1 MRKKSQGSGLFENA
15 KAESENA
22 SAPIEN
28 AKAENV
34 NAEKPIENASGKVR
48 LSDFVEDPDNL
59 STITDRAFDRLMEK
73 VERIPVGLT
82 AKRIAF
88 VTDHPAGKRVVL
100 QGNKRLRALKLIY
113 GETAEVPDD
122 WFQDI
127 TLMSEDQRNEF
138 VVDANVNDGKI
149 DADKLLAKYDREK
162 LEEWISADKI
172 GELIAVVESSP
183 SAPASAS
190 GKAAETVKLV
200 EFKLALSSADFK
212 RATEYLRKRSDDMS
226 VAFMEVI
233 NARSQVRA

>member
-1 MRKKSQGSGLFENA
+1 MKLNELVENPDNPQEITDAAFE
-15 KAESENA
+15 K
-22 SAPIEN
+22 
-28 AKAENV
+28 V
-34 NAEKPIENASGKVR
+34 VR
-48 LSDFVEDPDNL
+48 LVRENP
-59 STITDRAFDRLMEK
+59 I
-73 VERIPVGLT
+73 GLT
-82 AKRIAF
+82 ADRIAY

-149 DADKLLAKYDREK
+149 DADKLLARYDREK

-200 EFKLALSSADFK
+200 EFKIALSSADFK

>member
-1 MRKKSQGSGLFENA
+1 MKLSELVEN
-15 KAESENA
+15 
-22 SAPIEN
+22 
-28 AKAENV
+28 
-34 NAEKPIENASGKVR
+34 
-48 LSDFVEDPDNL
+48 PDNPQE
-59 STITDRAFDRLMEK
+59 ITDAAFDK
-73 VERIPVGLT
+73 VVRFVRENPIGLT
-82 AKRIAF
+82 ADRIAY

-149 DADKLLAKYDREK
+149 DAGKLLAKYDREK

>member
-1 MRKKSQGSGLFENA
+1 MKLSELVEN
-15 KAESENA
+15 
-22 SAPIEN
+22 
-28 AKAENV
+28 
-34 NAEKPIENASGKVR
+34 
-48 LSDFVEDPDNL
+48 PDNPQE
-59 STITDRAFDRLMEK
+59 ITDAAFEK
-73 VERIPVGLT
+73 VVRFVRENPIGLT
-82 AKRIAF
+82 ADRIAY

-113 GETAEVPDD
+113 GETAEVPDE

-127 TLMSEDQRNEF
+127 TSMSEDQRNEF

-149 DADKLLAKYDREK
+149 DAGKLLAKYDREK

-226 VAFMEVI
+226 VALMEVI

>member
-1 MRKKSQGSGLFENA
+1 MKLNELVENPDNPQEITDAAFE
-15 KAESENA
+15 K
-22 SAPIEN
+22 
-28 AKAENV
+28 V
-34 NAEKPIENASGKVR
+34 VR
-48 LSDFVEDPDNL
+48 LVRENP
-59 STITDRAFDRLMEK
+59 I
-73 VERIPVGLT
+73 GLT
-82 AKRIAF
+82 ADRIAY

-100 QGNKRLRALKLIY
+100 QVNKRLRALKLIY
-113 GETAEVPDD
+113 GETAEVPDE

-149 DADKLLAKYDREK
+149 DADKLLARYDREK
-162 LEEWISADKI
+162 LEEWVSADKI

-183 SAPASAS
+183 SASASAS

-200 EFKLALSSADFK
+200 EFKIALSSADFK

>member
-1 MRKKSQGSGLFENA
+1 MKLSELVEN
-15 KAESENA
+15 
-22 SAPIEN
+22 
-28 AKAENV
+28 
-34 NAEKPIENASGKVR
+34 
-48 LSDFVEDPDNL
+48 PDNPQE
-59 STITDRAFDRLMEK
+59 ITDAAFEK
-73 VERIPVGLT
+73 VVRFVRENPIGLT
-82 AKRIAF
+82 ADRIAY

-149 DADKLLAKYDREK
+149 DADKLLARYDREK

-200 EFKLALSSADFK
+200 EFKIALSSADFK

>member
-1 MRKKSQGSGLFENA
+1 MKLSELVENPDNPQEITDAAFE
-15 KAESENA
+15 K
-22 SAPIEN
+22 
-28 AKAENV
+28 V
-34 NAEKPIENASGKVR
+34 VR
-48 LSDFVEDPDNL
+48 LVRENP
-59 STITDRAFDRLMEK
+59 I
-73 VERIPVGLT
+73 GLT
-82 AKRIAF
+82 ADRIAYI
-88 VTDHPAGKRVVL
+88 TDHPAGKRVVL

>member
-1 MRKKSQGSGLFENA
+1 MKLSELVENPDNPQEITDAAFE
-15 KAESENA
+15 K
-22 SAPIEN
+22 
-28 AKAENV
+28 V
-34 NAEKPIENASGKVR
+34 VRFVREKPI
-48 LSDFVEDPDNL
+48 
-59 STITDRAFDRLMEK
+59 
-73 VERIPVGLT
+73 GLT
-82 AKRIAF
+82 ADRIAY

-113 GETAEVPDD
+113 GETAEVPDE

-127 TLMSEDQRNEF
+127 TSMSEDQRNEF
-138 VVDANVNDGKI
+138 VVDATVNDGKI
-149 DADKLLAKYDREK
+149 DAGKLLAKYDREK

-183 SAPASAS
+183 SAPGSAS

-226 VAFMEVI
+226 VALMEVI

>member
-1 MRKKSQGSGLFENA
+1 MKLSEIVEN
-15 KAESENA
+15 
-22 SAPIEN
+22 
-28 AKAENV
+28 
-34 NAEKPIENASGKVR
+34 
-48 LSDFVEDPDNL
+48 PDNPQE
-59 STITDRAFDRLMEK
+59 ITDAAVEK
-73 VERIPVGLT
+73 VVRFVRENPIGLT
-82 AKRIAF
+82 ADRIAY

-113 GETAEVPDD
+113 GETAEVPDE

-149 DADKLLAKYDREK
+149 DADKLLARYDREK

>member
-1 MRKKSQGSGLFENA
+1 MKLSEIVENPDNPQEITDEAFE
-15 KAESENA
+15 K
-22 SAPIEN
+22 I
-28 AKAENV
+28 
-34 NAEKPIENASGKVR
+34 VR
-48 LSDFVEDPDNL
+48 LAKENP
-59 STITDRAFDRLMEK
+59 I
-73 VERIPVGLT
+73 GLT
-82 AKRIAF
+82 ADRLAY

-113 GETAEVPDD
+113 GADAEVPDE
-122 WFQDI
+122 WFQDV
-127 TLMSEDQRNEF
+127 TSMSEDQRDEF
-138 VVDANVNDGKI
+138 IVDANVNDGKL
-149 DADKLLAKYDREK
+149 DSEKLLAKYDREK

>member
-1 MRKKSQGSGLFENA
+1 MKLSELVEN
-15 KAESENA
+15 
-22 SAPIEN
+22 
-28 AKAENV
+28 
-34 NAEKPIENASGKVR
+34 
-48 LSDFVEDPDNL
+48 PDNPQE
-59 STITDRAFDRLMEK
+59 ITDAAFEK
-73 VERIPVGLT
+73 VVRFVRENPIGLT
-82 AKRIAF
+82 ADRIAY

-149 DADKLLAKYDREK
+149 DAGKLLAKYDREK

-183 SAPASAS
+183 SAPASVS

-212 RATEYLRKRSDDMS
+212 RATEYLRKRSEDMS

>member
-1 MRKKSQGSGLFENA
+1 MKLNELVENPDNPQEITDAAFE
-15 KAESENA
+15 K
-22 SAPIEN
+22 
-28 AKAENV
+28 V
-34 NAEKPIENASGKVR
+34 VR
-48 LSDFVEDPDNL
+48 LVRENP
-59 STITDRAFDRLMEK
+59 I
-73 VERIPVGLT
+73 GLT
-82 AKRIAF
+82 ADRIAY

-100 QGNKRLRALKLIY
+100 QGNKRLRALKLIH
-113 GETAEVPDD
+113 GETAEVPDE

-127 TLMSEDQRNEF
+127 TSMSEDQRNEF

-149 DADKLLAKYDREK
+149 DADKLLARYDREK

>member
-1 MRKKSQGSGLFENA
+1 MKLSELVEN
-15 KAESENA
+15 
-22 SAPIEN
+22 
-28 AKAENV
+28 
-34 NAEKPIENASGKVR
+34 
-48 LSDFVEDPDNL
+48 PDNPQE
-59 STITDRAFDRLMEK
+59 ITDAAFEK
-73 VERIPVGLT
+73 VVRFVRENPIGLT
-82 AKRIAF
+82 ADRIAY

-113 GETAEVPDD
+113 GETAEVPDE

-149 DADKLLAKYDREK
+149 DADKLLARYDREK

-200 EFKLALSSADFK
+200 EFRIALPSADFK

>member
-1 MRKKSQGSGLFENA
+1 MKLSELVEN
-15 KAESENA
+15 
-22 SAPIEN
+22 
-28 AKAENV
+28 
-34 NAEKPIENASGKVR
+34 
-48 LSDFVEDPDNL
+48 PDNPQE
-59 STITDRAFDRLMEK
+59 ITDAAFEK
-73 VERIPVGLT
+73 VVRFVRENPIGLT
-82 AKRIAF
+82 ADRIAY

-113 GETAEVPDD
+113 GETAEVPDE

-127 TLMSEDQRNEF
+127 TSMSEDQRNEF

-149 DADKLLAKYDREK
+149 DAGKLLAKYDREK

>member
-1 MRKKSQGSGLFENA
+1 MKLSELVEN
-15 KAESENA
+15 
-22 SAPIEN
+22 
-28 AKAENV
+28 
-34 NAEKPIENASGKVR
+34 
-48 LSDFVEDPDNL
+48 PDNPQE
-59 STITDRAFDRLMEK
+59 ITDAAFEK
-73 VERIPVGLT
+73 VVRFVRENPIGLT
-82 AKRIAF
+82 ADRIAY

-149 DADKLLAKYDREK
+149 DAGKLLAKYDREK

>member
-1 MRKKSQGSGLFENA
+1 MKLSELVEN
-15 KAESENA
+15 
-22 SAPIEN
+22 
-28 AKAENV
+28 
-34 NAEKPIENASGKVR
+34 
-48 LSDFVEDPDNL
+48 PDNPQE
-59 STITDRAFDRLMEK
+59 ITDAAFEK
-73 VERIPVGLT
+73 VVRFVRENPIGLT
-82 AKRIAF
+82 ADRIAY

-149 DADKLLAKYDREK
+149 DADKLLARYDREK

-200 EFKLALSSADFK
+200 EFKIALSSADFK
-212 RATEYLRKRSDDMS
+212 RATEYLCKRSDDMS

>member
-1 MRKKSQGSGLFENA
+1 MKLSELVEN
-15 KAESENA
+15 
-22 SAPIEN
+22 
-28 AKAENV
+28 
-34 NAEKPIENASGKVR
+34 
-48 LSDFVEDPDNL
+48 PDNPQE
-59 STITDRAFDRLMEK
+59 ITDAAFEK
-73 VERIPVGLT
+73 VVRFVRENPIGLT
-82 AKRIAF
+82 ADRIAY

-149 DADKLLAKYDREK
+149 DADKLLARYDREK

-200 EFKLALSSADFK
+200 EFKIALPSADFK

>member
-1 MRKKSQGSGLFENA
+1 MKLSELVEN
-15 KAESENA
+15 
-22 SAPIEN
+22 
-28 AKAENV
+28 
-34 NAEKPIENASGKVR
+34 
-48 LSDFVEDPDNL
+48 PDNPQE
-59 STITDRAFDRLMEK
+59 ITDAAFEK
-73 VERIPVGLT
+73 VVRFVRENPIGLT
-82 AKRIAF
+82 ADRIAY

-149 DADKLLAKYDREK
+149 DAGKLLAKYDREK

-200 EFKLALSSADFK
+200 EFKIALSSADFK

>member
-1 MRKKSQGSGLFENA
+1 MKLSELVENPDNPQEITDAAFE
-15 KAESENA
+15 K
-22 SAPIEN
+22 
-28 AKAENV
+28 V
-34 NAEKPIENASGKVR
+34 VR
-48 LSDFVEDPDNL
+48 LVRENP
-59 STITDRAFDRLMEK
+59 I
-73 VERIPVGLT
+73 GLT
-82 AKRIAF
+82 ADRIAY

-149 DADKLLAKYDREK
+149 DADKLLARYDREK